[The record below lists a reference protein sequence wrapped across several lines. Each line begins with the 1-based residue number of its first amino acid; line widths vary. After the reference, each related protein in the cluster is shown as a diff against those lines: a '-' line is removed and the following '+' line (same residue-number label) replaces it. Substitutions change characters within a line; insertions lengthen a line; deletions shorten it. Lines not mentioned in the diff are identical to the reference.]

1 VSLAIDLLLAA
12 GLIVLAWQ
20 STIGGSLFRGIVM
33 YIVFGLTMALAWAR
47 LGSPDIAMAE
57 AAIGAGV
64 TGALIM
70 IAYWRLQRIE
80 PREPAPPTPMRSRI
94 ALAVAL
100 LSGALVAMIGL
111 AAVRAIDP
119 SWDLGGELAGEPGSA
134 WGRQAGGKAG
144 YALAEALPATGLGNP
159 ITGVLVIFRN
169 LDTLLEI
176 AVLLAAYT
184 AARATMSDPRDA
196 LRLPPTQ
203 GSPLVGALVA
213 VLAPLTVLVA
223 IYLLKAGS
231 QVPGGAFQAGAVLAA
246 CGVLLTLS
254 GRLRGTPAAGAV
266 TRAALVIGTV
276 VFAGLGAAM
285 MAFGEPVLAI
295 TGTWAVY
302 LIETTMM
309 ISIAATL
316 TLLFAG
322 SAGLAPPD
330 GPGVGGSAGAGTG
343 GARP

>member
-1 VSLAIDLLLAA
+1 VSLAIDSLLAV
-12 GLIVLAWQ
+12 GLVVLAWQ

-70 IAYWRLQRIE
+70 IAYWRLQRIAPTE
-80 PREPAPPTPMRSRI
+80 PDPPTPMRSRI

-100 LSGALVAMIGL
+100 LSGAMVAMIGI

-119 SWDLGGELAGEPGSA
+119 TRERADGASGGE
-134 WGRQAGGKAG
+134 AG
-144 YALAEALPATGLGNP
+144 YALAEALPATGLGNS

-169 LDTLLEI
+169 LDTLLEV
-176 AVLLAAYT
+176 AVLLAAYMASR
-184 AARATMSDPRDA
+184 AAMGDRRDRGRAMH
-196 LRLPPTQ
+196 LPPTQ

-254 GRLRGTPAAGAV
+254 GRLHATPISGAA
-266 TRAALVIGTV
+266 TRLALVAGTAI
-276 VFAGLGAAM
+276 FAGVGVAM
-285 MAFGEPVLAI
+285 MAFGEPVLTI
-295 TGTWAVY
+295 PGTWAVY
-302 LIETTMM
+302 LIETAMM
-309 ISIAATL
+309 ISIAVTL
-316 TLLFAG
+316 VLLFAG
-322 SAGLAPPD
+322 SAGLAPAT
-330 GPGVGGSAGAGTG
+330 GLGAGSGTG
-343 GARP
+343 AMRR